1 MHQRMKLNLN
11 LTLIALLG
19 IVSIPPEIFSA
30 QTESSSVEVKN
41 FVIIGPEN
49 SKVEFIGTHVGDD
62 PKPRLGGFQEFRGSV
77 GVDLQNKT
85 IESLQIS
92 FEIGSIWTE
101 FDKLTSHLMNADF
114 FEQAKFPIAQFNS
127 TRVVNLAN
135 GSCNIHGELNLHG
148 QTASISIPAT
158 YQITDAGL
166 QLTAQFFL
174 DRSEFGMDRMLDGVE
189 KQVSIN
195 FVIGQPDQKLLEKSG
210 DQVPR
215 QAMGQKAIAV
225 QPFVVIGQQNSSVE
239 FVGTH
244 VGNDPKP
251 RLGGFQEFRGMVG
264 IDPNSN
270 SLTSLQ
276 MQFDIGSIWTE
287 FDNLTKHLMTAD
299 FFDVANHPTASFVSH
314 QIQKTGDNTCNIIG
328 KLNLHGQSSEV
339 SFPATFAINEQG
351 MTLTSQFSIDRAEFG
366 MDKMTDGVET
376 PVSIRFTI
384 GTPDRKFQEAQQ
396 EQQMRAQSRLMQQR
410 LNSQSVKVFLPEM
423 LQY

>member
-1 MHQRMKLNLN
+1 MLYNRLNLS
-11 LTLIALLG
+11 LTLMVLIGLAA
-19 IVSIPPEIFSA
+19 IPPQMVSA
-30 QTESSSVEVKN
+30 QIDTDPVEVKN
-41 FVIIGPEN
+41 FVILGPEN

-77 GVDLQNKT
+77 GVDLKNKT

-101 FDKLTSHLMNADF
+101 FDKLTAHLMNADF
-114 FEQAKFPIAQFNS
+114 FDQAKFPVAQFNS
-127 TRVVNLAN
+127 TRVVNLPN
-135 GSCNIHGELNLHG
+135 GSCNIQGELNLHG
-148 QTASISIPAT
+148 QSATISIPAT
-158 YQITDAGL
+158 YQFSDAGL

-174 DRSEFGMDRMLDGVE
+174 DRTEFGMDKMTDGVE

-195 FVIGQPDQKLLEKSG
+195 FIVGQPDQKSLEKNGHPNGNES
-210 DQVPR
+210 P
-215 QAMGQKAIAV
+215 AMKPVVA

-244 VGNDPKP
+244 VGDDPKP

-264 IDPNSN
+264 IDPELKT
-270 SLTSLQ
+270 LTSMQ
-276 MQFDIGSIWTE
+276 MQFDIGSTWTE
-287 FDNLTKHLMTAD
+287 FDNLTKHLLSAD
-299 FFDVANHPTASFVSH
+299 FFDLTNHPTASFVTQ
-314 QIQKTGDNTCNIIG
+314 QIQNTGDGTCNIIG
-328 KLNLHGQSSEV
+328 KLNLHGTSSGV
-339 SFPATFAINEQG
+339 SFPATFTINEQG
-351 MTLTSQFSIDRAEFG
+351 LTLTSQFTIDRTEFG
-366 MDKMTDGVET
+366 MDKMTDGVEA

-396 EQQMRAQSRLMQQR
+396 QQQLQEQSRLMQLR